1 MLYYPRSLKVEAAHV
16 AFTSQ
21 SSPSHRDQ
29 YDRLEARTIIMANQR
44 PPFRPTF
51 SLLLA
56 SGLLLAQPAS
66 SLAAS
71 QVECRPSSDGRGW
84 ACNPLETTSQLPPR
98 PQAPVVRA
106 SEPAQQPVSTE
117 QPRQPAPAEQR
128 RVVDFSELD
137 WVPRDQLT
145 AAQRAA
151 IAPFCSGDYKIG
163 RASCRE
169 RV

>member
-1 MLYYPRSLKVEAAHV
+1 
-16 AFTSQ
+16 
-21 SSPSHRDQ
+21 
-29 YDRLEARTIIMANQR
+29 MANQR

-145 AAQRAA
+145 
-151 IAPFCSGDYKIG
+151 
-163 RASCRE
+163 
-169 RV
+169 